1 MMGLDGRFTIGELAS
16 AAGIGVETVRFY
28 ERQGLLE
35 RPSKPLH
42 GYRRYPSGA
51 LKRIEFIRRAKAVGF
66 ALDEIR
72 ELLALRARP
81 GSPCKTVRE
90 RALAKRDAIDAKLRE
105 LESLRGAVQEL
116 VDVCTGAVAV
126 EQCSILGALDG
137 LTETEEA
144 RLVRADAAGARRSE
158 TKPATKRK
166 R

>member
-1 MMGLDGRFTIGELAS
+1 MALGGRFTIGELAS

-42 GYRRYPSGA
+42 GYRHYPVGA

-66 ALDEIR
+66 SLDEIR
-72 ELLALRARP
+72 DLLALRARP

-116 VDVCTGAVAV
+116 VDVCSGSVAI

-137 LTETEEA
+137 LADTEERRVVEA
-144 RLVRADAAGARRSE
+144 KRGSRSHRAPRPTARR
-158 TKPATKRK
+158 KR
-166 R
+166 